1 MHPRFHEVSSVATPT
16 SPATDESQQQAKS
29 RDVLP
34 VSGVVIHI
42 VDRLGDTRRNDLED
56 ALNIKTGIIDA
67 RFNAKRPHLL
77 LVDYDVHKVSS
88 LDVLRQVTRQNV
100 RAHLVG
106 PI

>member
-1 MHPRFHEVSSVATPT
+1 MHPRFHEVSSVATPA
-16 SPATDESQQQAKS
+16 SPATDEALKRANS
-29 RDVLP
+29 RNDLP
-34 VSGVVIHI
+34 ISGVVIHI

-67 RFNAKRPHLL
+67 RFNEKRPHLL

-100 RAHLVG
+100 RAQLVG